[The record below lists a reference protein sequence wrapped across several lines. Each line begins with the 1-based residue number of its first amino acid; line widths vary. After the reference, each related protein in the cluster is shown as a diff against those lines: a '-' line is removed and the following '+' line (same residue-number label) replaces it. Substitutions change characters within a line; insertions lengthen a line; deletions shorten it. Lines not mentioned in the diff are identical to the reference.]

1 MNKKVNVIGSGVIGL
16 TTALLLQEKGYDVTI
31 IAAEFPGD
39 NHIEYTSP
47 CAGARW
53 KTLALN
59 SDLRLQSKF
68 YFYKFLLC
76 KIMTHNFS

>member
-31 IAAEFPGD
+31 IANDFPGD
-39 NHIEYTSP
+39 RNIEYTSP

-53 KTLALN
+53 KTLAPN
-59 SDLRLQSKF
+59 SDLRLRSNNMIF
-68 YFYKFLLC
+68 YILC
-76 KIMTHNFS
+76 KMTQNYI